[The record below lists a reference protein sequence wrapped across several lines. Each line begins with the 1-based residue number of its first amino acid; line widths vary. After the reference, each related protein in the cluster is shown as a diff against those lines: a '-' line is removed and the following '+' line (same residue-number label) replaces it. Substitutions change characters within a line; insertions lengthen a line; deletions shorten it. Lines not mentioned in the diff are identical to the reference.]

1 MTKELKAELSLLA
14 VTVVWGASFPIMS
27 IALKYIQPYSLIAL
41 RYFIAALLLGIIIN
55 KKIMTADKKT
65 IEAGILIGI
74 SLFLGCTLQVMGLKF
89 TTPSKSGFITGLN
102 VVFVPLF
109 LAVIYKKLPDVKTI
123 LGVILSVAGLG
134 IMSINGS
141 TFINK
146 GDLMTL
152 FSAVAFAIQIILVD
166 RLVKQDM
173 NVLVLSFIQFFTVGV
188 LSVMPAAVFENFNI
202 EINLSSVSAIIFL
215 SVFCTIIAYY
225 VQNKMQPL
233 TNPVHAAVIF
243 LAEPVFAALFSL
255 LIGDKLTG
263 KTFIGCLLILAGMVI
278 INIKKGE
285 FN

>member
-27 IALKYIQPYSLIAL
+27 TALKYIQPYSLIAL

-202 EINLSSVSAIIFL
+202 EINLFSVSAIIFL

>member
-27 IALKYIQPYSLIAL
+27 TALKYIQPYSLIAL

-55 KKIMTADKKT
+55 KKIMTSDKKT

-202 EINLSSVSAIIFL
+202 EINLFSVSAIIFL